1 MEFDLQI
8 VNRHFPSLS
17 ESQRRQLNQF
27 SELIAE
33 WNEKVNLVSRN
44 DVQNLPIRHIL
55 HSLAIAKTVDFQP
68 GTRILDV
75 GTGGGFPGIP
85 LAILYPECQF
95 QLIDSIGKKIRAV
108 ANCIESLGLKNAN
121 ARQIRASAVEEAFD
135 FVVARA
141 VTQLPKFIQWV
152 RGSIRHPSFNPLENG
167 VLYLK
172 GGDLA
177 EEFADLIEKP
187 TLYPII
193 NYFNYPEFDRK
204 FVVHVPLP
212 EKRCSE
218 LKNRAYQ
225 N

>member
-8 VNRHFPSLS
+8 VNHHFPSLS
-17 ESQRRQLNQF
+17 GSQQRRLKRF
-27 SELIAE
+27 SELVTD
-33 WNEKVNLVSRN
+33 WNEKVNLISRN

-95 QLIDSIGKKIRAV
+95 LLIDSIGKKIRAV
-108 ANCIESLGLKNAN
+108 SDCIDSLGLENTKARQVRAN
-121 ARQIRASAVEEAFD
+121 AVEDTFD

-141 VTQLPKFIQWV
+141 VTQLPKFLQWIQ
-152 RGSIRHPSFNPLENG
+152 GSIRGPSLNALRNG

-172 GGDLA
+172 GGNLE
-177 EEFADLIEKP
+177 EEFASLNEKP
-187 TLYPII
+187 TLYPIN
-193 NYFNYPEFDRK
+193 NYFNYPEFENK
-204 FVVHVPLP
+204 FVVHVPLNS
-212 EKRCSE
+212 KKKS
-218 LKNRAYQ
+218 
-225 N
+225 

>member
-17 ESQRRQLNQF
+17 ESQQQQLQHF

-33 WNEKVNLVSRN
+33 WNEKVNLVSRT

-55 HSLAIAKTVDFQP
+55 HSLAIAKTVDFRP

-108 ANCIESLGLKNAN
+108 ADCIESLGLKNAN
-121 ARQIRASAVEEAFD
+121 AQQIRANAVKGAFD

-141 VTQLPKFIQWV
+141 VTQLPKFLQWV
-152 RGSIRHPSFNPLENG
+152 RGSIRHPSFNSLENG

-177 EEFADLIEKP
+177 EEFAALVEKP
-187 TLYPII
+187 VLYPII
-193 NYFNYPEFDRK
+193 NYFNYPEFDSK

-212 EKRCSE
+212 AKRRPES
-218 LKNRAYQ
+218 KNRAHQ